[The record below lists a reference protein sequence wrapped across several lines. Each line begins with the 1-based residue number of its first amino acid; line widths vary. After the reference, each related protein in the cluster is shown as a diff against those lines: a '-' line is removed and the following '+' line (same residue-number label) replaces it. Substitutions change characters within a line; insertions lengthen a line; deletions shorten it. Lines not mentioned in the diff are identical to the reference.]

1 MHSDNLKCHM
11 TFKHGNINNTLH
23 HRKCQPDFEM
33 ITNDA
38 PYNNKSFA
46 EGCKVKELDD
56 SLVTYTANL
65 KFELKRDNEVY
76 EKNVN
81 IGDQIFILLESE
93 NIRENSL
100 SKQ

>member
-1 MHSDNLKCHM
+1 MCKICGKVMHSDNWKRHM
-11 TFKHGNINNTLH
+11 SSKHGNVNKTLLYTIECH
-23 HRKCQPDFEM
+23 PEFEM

-65 KFELKRDNEVY
+65 KFELQRYNEVY
-76 EKNVN
+76 YR
-81 IGDQIFILLESE
+81 ILILENRFPSY
-93 NIRENSL
+93 
-100 SKQ
+100 